1 MHKALKDAGL
11 ICKTLMRNG
20 YDAHIINA
28 PMQELLLENR
38 SSSNLAIDIACEPGF
53 EQLSRL
59 FPEAVSSE
67 NSESIATLQENGVI
81 YRFYQLDSNTS
92 SPPELALLRLTPSM
106 TDAMS
111 PELRSQIRDGGRS
124 GNDNDPYAGFADVRD
139 GSIRLLGVPD
149 LTLSRNYI
157 LAIRAIRFAANF
169 DVEIEPNTW
178 MAIVRA
184 SARILDYVPILDIM
198 KEWRKVAAES
208 MHKFVKL
215 LYNVNILH
223 GLIPEIANLATV
235 IQQNDKGV
243 INGNVLDHTL
253 KCMELYPQNG
263 FHYDWLGTIAM
274 LFHDIGKLYT
284 AEYFNGRWT
293 YFQHHRVGSKVTR
306 KILRRLGFDLQDA
319 DLVCHLVDQHMR
331 FHFMMT
337 DQGIRKFTALN
348 ETERLIAMARADLL
362 SREDSFT
369 SFNHNLK
376 YLERAETPRQLL
388 EPLLNGNEIM
398 RVANLTPGRNVGVIR
413 DALLEAQKAGDVAN
427 RAEAEAFV
435 RFFALQLQDE
445 N

>member
-1 MHKALKDAGL
+1 MHKALKDAGI

-28 PMQELLLENR
+28 PMQELLLEKRPNA
-38 SSSNLAIDIACEPGF
+38 NLAIDIACEPGF
-53 EQLSRL
+53 EQLSRI
-59 FPEAVSSE
+59 FPDAVVE
-67 NSESIATLQENGVI
+67 EDRESIATLQENGVT
-81 YRFYQLDSNTS
+81 YRFYQIDSTAS

-106 TDAMS
+106 IDAM
-111 PELRSQIRDGGRS
+111 PQPLRHQIREGGRD
-124 GNDNDPYAGFADVRD
+124 NEDNDPYAGFADVRD

-149 LTLSRNYI
+149 LTLSRNYS

-178 MAIVRA
+178 MAIVRS
-184 SARILDYVPILDIM
+184 SARIRDYVPILDIM
-198 KEWRKVAAES
+198 REWRKVAAES

-215 LYNVNILH
+215 LYNAQILH
-223 GLIPEIANLATV
+223 GIIPEIANLATV
-235 IQQNDKGV
+235 IDQNSKGGA
-243 INGNVLDHTL
+243 NSNVLEHTL

-293 YFQHHRVGSKVTR
+293 YFQHHRVGAKVTR

-319 DLVCHLVDQHMR
+319 DLICHLVDHHMR

-337 DQGIRKFTALN
+337 DQAIRKFSALN
-348 ETERLIAMARADLL
+348 ETERLIAMARADIL
-362 SREDSFT
+362 SRDDSFT

-388 EPLLNGNEIM
+388 EPHLNGNEIM
-398 RVANLTPGRNVGVIR
+398 KVANLSPGRNVGVIR
-413 DALLEAQKAGDVAN
+413 DSLLAAQKAGEVAN

-435 RFFALQLQDE
+435 RLLALQLKDE

>member
-1 MHKALKDAGL
+1 MHKALKEAGL
-11 ICKTLMRNG
+11 ICKTMMRNG

-28 PMQELLLENR
+28 PLQELLLEIRPNADM
-38 SSSNLAIDIACEPGF
+38 AIDIACEPGF
-53 EQLSRL
+53 EQLLRL
-59 FPEAVSSE
+59 FPNAIPEE
-67 NSESIATLQENGVI
+67 GKESIATLTENGVTF
-81 YRFYQLDSNTS
+81 RFYQLDSNSS

-106 TDAMS
+106 LDSMS
-111 PELRSQIRDGGRS
+111 AELRSQIRDGGRLS
-124 GNDNDPYAGFADVRD
+124 ESVDPYGGFAEVRD

-149 LTLSRNYI
+149 LTLSHNY
-157 LAIRAIRFAANF
+157 LLGIRAIRFAANF

-178 MAIVRA
+178 MAIIRS
-184 SARILDYVPILDIM
+184 SARILDYVPIRDIM

-215 LYNVNILH
+215 LYDSHILH
-223 GLIPEIANLATV
+223 GLIPEIANLAAVAEENT
-235 IQQNDKGV
+235 KGGEK
-243 INGNVLDHTL
+243 GNVLEHTL

-263 FHYDWLGTIAM
+263 LHYDWLGTFAM

-306 KILRRLGFDLQDA
+306 RILRRLGFDLRDA

-331 FHFMMT
+331 FHFMLT
-337 DQGIRKFTALN
+337 DQGIRKFTALS
-348 ETERLIAMARADLL
+348 EGERLIAMARADIL
-362 SREDSFT
+362 SREGSFT

-376 YLERAETPRQLL
+376 YLERADTPRQLL

-398 RVANLTPGRNVGVIR
+398 KVANLTPGRNVGVIR
-413 DALLEAQKAGDVAN
+413 DALLAAQKSGDVAN
-427 RAEAEAFV
+427 RAEADAFV
-435 RFFALQLQDE
+435 RFYALQLKDE